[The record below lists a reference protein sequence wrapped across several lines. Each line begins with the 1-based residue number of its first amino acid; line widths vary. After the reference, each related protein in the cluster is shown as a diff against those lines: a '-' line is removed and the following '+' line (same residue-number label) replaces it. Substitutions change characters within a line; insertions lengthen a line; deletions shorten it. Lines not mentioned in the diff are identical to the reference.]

1 MKMNIFSIFEIV
13 YYVFFGLLFILAFK
27 VFFNLI
33 SLSKKISTLEP
44 SDVRNNIK
52 DFKSVDS
59 FILWNS
65 PNFPLSAL
73 IKILPGT
80 FVGFGILGTFLG
92 FSNGI
97 AGMKLTENVDELF
110 GKLDVFFTGLNTAFI
125 TSIIGVVFSVLFGT
139 ILYQWPLNKIKFHCS
154 RIYENDLNGFS
165 PKESAEEEFGIYID
179 SLRKMTE
186 GLVVAKTSIE
196 TLPEKFKEVGFHLEK
211 SIEPVK
217 ETFSTMQATLE
228 NYSEQAKSLQNASEQ
243 IQETLSTFIEKSEQT
258 TSRVNESLEKAI
270 SVTKQI
276 QDNNVKVSQQTIND
290 YKFMLDEY
298 KEIDERISSILE
310 TVNTNI
316 TQYSQTMEKTL
327 VQTLEE
333 YNKTAQKVTE
343 AFFGE
348 KNE

>member
-1 MKMNIFSIFEIV
+1 MNVFNIFEII
-13 YYVFFGLLFILAFK
+13 YYVFFGLLLVLAFN
-27 VFFNLI
+27 VFFKLI
-33 SLSKKISTLEP
+33 SLSTKIKKIEP

-52 DFKSVDS
+52 EFKSVDS

-92 FSNGI
+92 FSSGI

-125 TSIIGVVFSVLFGT
+125 TSIIGVVLSVLFGT

-154 RIYENDLNGFS
+154 RIYDSNLDGFN
-165 PKESAEEEFGIYID
+165 PKESAEAEFGIYID

-186 GLVVAKTSIE
+186 SLLVAKKSIE
-196 TLPEKFKEVGFHLEK
+196 TLPDKFKEVGSSLEK
-211 SIEPVK
+211 SIAPVK
-217 ETFSTMQATLE
+217 DTFSTMQSTLE
-228 NYSEQAKSLQNASEQ
+228 NYSEQAKALQNASEQ
-243 IQETLSTFIEKSEQT
+243 IQSSLSTFIDKSEQT
-258 TSRVNESLEKAI
+258 TSKVNESLVKAI
-270 SVTKQI
+270 EVTKQI
-276 QDNNVKVSQQTIND
+276 QDNNSKLSEQIISDRKVA
-290 YKFMLDEY
+290 LEEY
-298 KEIDERISSILE
+298 KEIDENISSILE
-310 TVNTNI
+310 KVNNNL

-343 AFFGE
+343 AFFGD
-348 KNE
+348 KK